1 MSRIRVL
8 LVDDEEELVAT
19 IQERLE
25 LRGIVAEA
33 VTTGHDALERIQQS
47 PFDVVVV
54 DLKMPGLDGIDTVD
68 VIRTRRPEIQVL
80 LITGHGSGHGEL
92 EEAANRGYRILL
104 KPFRID
110 RLIEMIREAA
120 TTGEAGQ

>member
-1 MSRIRVL
+1 MSAVRVL

-25 LRGIVAEA
+25 MRGMLAEA
-33 VTTGHDALERIQQS
+33 VTTGHDALERIQQAR
-47 PFDVVVV
+47 FDVVVV
-54 DLKMPGLDGIDTVD
+54 DLKMPGLGGIETVD
-68 VIRTRRPEIQVL
+68 AIRKQQPEVQVL

-92 EEAANRGYRILL
+92 EELTSRGYRILL

-110 RLIEMIREAA
+110 RLVAMIRETALSGKA
-120 TTGEAGQ
+120 ER

>member
-1 MSRIRVL
+1 MSGIRVL

-25 LRGIVAEA
+25 MRGMLAEA
-33 VTTGHDALERIQQS
+33 VTTGHDALERIQEAS
-47 PFDVVVV
+47 FDVVVV
-54 DLKMPGLDGIDTVD
+54 DLKMPGLGGTDIAD
-68 VIRTRRPEIQVL
+68 VIHQRRPEIQVL

-92 EEAANRGYRILL
+92 DELADRGYPILL
-104 KPFRID
+104 KPFQID

-120 TTGEAGQ
+120 TKGEATK

>member
-1 MSRIRVL
+1 MNRIRVL

-25 LRGIVAEA
+25 MRGILAEA
-33 VTTGHDALERIQQS
+33 VTTGHDALERIQQA

-54 DLKMPGLDGIDTVD
+54 DLKMPGLDGTETVE
-68 VIRTRRPEIQVL
+68 VIRERRPEIQVL

-92 EEAANRGYRILL
+92 GELADRGYRILL
-104 KPFRID
+104 KPFQID
-110 RLIEMIREAA
+110 RLIAMIREAA
-120 TTGEAGQ
+120 TKGEAAE